1 MSCSKIVGNKKC
13 KRSCAGDLSFCWQHL
28 PDAKTSSPKTFN
40 SNPLVKSF
48 SPKQT
53 PKYTPKYIPK
63 YTSKQTPPSS
73 LPTSP
78 RRVSFSTKLRVK
90 HIPPR
95 NPDEPGGIA
104 WAEEITNLQGICVS
118 SVLDVYSTWD
128 RETFNILASKK
139 KYEPQAEKLVESCLR
154 VMENKNISE
163 NEKIN
168 ILRFAQK
175 RENKRSEYIK
185 TRISEY
191 KIL

>member
-28 PDAKTSSPKTFN
+28 PGPETSSPKTTR
-40 SNPLVKSF
+40 SKSVAKSV

-53 PKYTPKYIPK
+53 P
-63 YTSKQTPPSS
+63 SS
-73 LPTSP
+73 FPTSP

-95 NPDEPGGIA
+95 NPNEPGGIA
-104 WAEEITNLQGICVS
+104 WAEQITDLQGICVS

-128 RETFNILASKK
+128 RETFNILAAKK

-191 KIL
+191 KI